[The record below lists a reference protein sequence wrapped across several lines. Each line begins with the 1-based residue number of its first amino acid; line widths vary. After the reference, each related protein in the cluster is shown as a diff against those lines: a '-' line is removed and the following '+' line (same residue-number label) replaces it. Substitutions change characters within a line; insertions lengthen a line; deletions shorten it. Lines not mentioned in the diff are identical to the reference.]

1 MEKKIFEGKNIEEL
15 LSNALLELNVRED
28 EVIYQKEE
36 VKGGL
41 FKGTNH
47 KITIVLLTDV
57 SNYLKEKLDIILKQM
72 GLDVSYESKIRSGK
86 IQIKMYSDN
95 NAILIGKN
103 GKTLEA
109 LFIILKQFIFN
120 EIGMYPYF
128 SLDVENYKEKQE
140 EQLEKMAK
148 RIAKEVELTKI
159 DATLENMNSYERRII
174 HNCLTNYKN
183 VYSTSEG
190 EEPNRHVV
198 IKYKE
203 EKEDE

>member
-1 MEKKIFEGKNIEEL
+1 MEKKVFEGKNVEEL

-47 KITIVLLTDV
+47 KLSIVLLTDV

-95 NAILIGKN
+95 NSILIGKN

>member
-1 MEKKIFEGKNIEEL
+1 MEKKVFEGKNIEEI

>member
-1 MEKKIFEGKNIEEL
+1 MEKKIFEGKNIEEI

-47 KITIVLLTDV
+47 KLSIVLLTDV

-95 NAILIGKN
+95 NSILIGKN

>member
-1 MEKKIFEGKNIEEL
+1 MEKKVFEGKNVEEL

-47 KITIVLLTDV
+47 KLSIVLLTDV